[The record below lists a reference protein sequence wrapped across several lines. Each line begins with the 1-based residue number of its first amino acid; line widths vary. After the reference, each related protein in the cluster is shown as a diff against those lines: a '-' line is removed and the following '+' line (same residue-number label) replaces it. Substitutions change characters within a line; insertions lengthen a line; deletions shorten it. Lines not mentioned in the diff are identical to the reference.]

1 MTDKKAYTAAYNREN
16 YVPVTIRLHRD
27 ADACIIKAIKES
39 GSPKNYIVNCI
50 IADLKKRG
58 IPMQRADK
66 AQHDNPYRYPFE
78 VIECLPNNGHYI
90 VGYCRSLNQA
100 RDMVASYVIQHGA
113 TGAMRI
119 LKRSVKSLGSGVVL
133 AGYQEDLQK

>member
-1 MTDKKAYTAAYNREN
+1 MADKKEYTAAYNREN
-16 YVPVTIRLHRD
+16 YVPVTIRLHKD
-27 ADACIIKAIKES
+27 ADASIIKAIKES

-50 IADLKKRG
+50 ASDLKKRG

-66 AQHDNPYRYPFE
+66 AAHDNPERYPFE
-78 VIECLPNNGHYI
+78 VIECLPNHDHYI

-119 LKRSVKSLGSGVVL
+119 LKRSYKTIGAGIVL
-133 AGYQEDLQK
+133 AGFQEDLR